1 MSSGLY
7 TILKTNLMNKLV
19 NLGSSGDTF
28 YVGLLSAT
36 PTFTATQTTW
46 AQLIGVT
53 PEITGTGYTTNG
65 VALTGQSVST
75 VGTTAVWSAST
86 AQWTSASFTAYGAAI
101 YDSTVSNNLLVLMD
115 FGGALTVSSGTFAI
129 IWSGSGIIIL
139 S

>member
-19 NLGSSGDTF
+19 NLGTDTLN
-28 YVGLLSAT
+28 VGLLSGT

-46 AQLIGVT
+46 GQLVAIT
-53 PEITGTGYTTNG
+53 PEISGTGYSSGG
-65 VALTGQSVST
+65 VALSGQSVTT
-75 VGTTAVWSAST
+75 VGTTAVFTAST
-86 AQWTSASFTAYGAAI
+86 AQWTSASFTAYGAAM
-101 YDSTVSNNLLVLMD
+101 YDVTVSNNLMILMD

-129 IWSGSGIIIL
+129 IWSGSGIVIL